1 MDDLIK
7 RLENGLPAMKT
18 VMGGYTLDLDTAQAE
33 RMEAATALAEAQAT
47 IARQQ
52 VMLDRALES
61 NGDMMG
67 RIGKLEEALRV
78 AEQDFYSASNM
89 WRDEDYEGPHEK
101 FTVPVVCYAKPYFDM
116 HMKHLADSAERAA
129 LAQGKGE

>member
-33 RMEAATALAEAQAT
+33 RMEAASALTEAQAT

-61 NGDMMG
+61 NGDLMV
-67 RIGKLEEALRV
+67 RIGKLEEALREVIDASDNTGIEMGTVGMRV
-78 AEQDFYSASNM
+78 AE
-89 WRDEDYEGPHEK
+89 RVEDI
-101 FTVPVVCYAKPYFDM
+101 A
-116 HMKHLADSAERAA
+116 RAA
-129 LAQGKGE
+129 LAQGHGE